1 MGLKAIV
8 ILMALLACAAAV
20 ATPCN
25 ATHAY
30 TLPSNGNCYTR
41 TDCLI

>member
-1 MGLKAIV
+1 MGLRAIV

-25 ATHAY
+25 ATHSY
-30 TLPSNGNCYTR
+30 TLPASGNCYTR
-41 TDCLI
+41 TACLI